1 MNTRSPHSV
10 KPLVH
15 NGGRVSDPTPTTP
28 EVPREVRALLGPGWI
43 VEGED
48 PDCYEELLAQVGAA
62 AHARD
67 IIDWLLVKDIVA
79 LSWEIQRTRR
89 IRDTLL
95 RTMRLDAM
103 ESILASLLPPQR
115 LTLGESEASDLAR
128 LSLNGDEKAEKEVKD
143 LLGQAGL
150 TFEDVSM
157 RAIATN
163 AQEFDR
169 LDEQTERHE
178 YRRDALLRQIERRAG
193 LAKRVSEDIV
203 DVEFTSTR
211 SGLVAP
217 KPQRDS

>member
-62 AHARD
+62 AQARD
-67 IIDWLLVKDIVA
+67 IIEWLLVKDIVA

-95 RTMRLDAM
+95 RTMRLEAM
-103 ESILASLLPPQR
+103 VSLLASLLPDEVPIVSQLR
-115 LTLGESEASDLAR
+115 ASKLAR
-128 LSLNGDEKAEKEVKD
+128 LSLNGDQEAEKKVKG

-150 TFEDVSM
+150 RFEDITM
-157 RAIATN
+157 RTIATN

-169 LDEQTERHE
+169 IDEQTARYE
-178 YRRDALLRQIERRAG
+178 YRRDALLRQIERRRAG
-193 LAKRVSEDIV
+193 LAKKVSDIV

-211 SGLVAP
+211 GGLVAP
-217 KPQRDS
+217 KSRRDS

>member
-1 MNTRSPHSV
+1 
-10 KPLVH
+10 
-15 NGGRVSDPTPTTP
+15 
-28 EVPREVRALLGPGWI
+28 VRALLGPAWI

-48 PDCYEELLAQVGAA
+48 SDRYEELLAQVGAA
-62 AHARD
+62 VQARD

-79 LSWEIQRTRR
+79 LSWEIQRTQR

-95 RTMRLDAM
+95 RTMRLQAM
-103 ESILASLLPPQR
+103 ESLLASLLPDEEVPLFR
-115 LTLGESEASDLAR
+115 NLKASDLAR

>member
-1 MNTRSPHSV
+1 
-10 KPLVH
+10 
-15 NGGRVSDPTPTTP
+15 
-28 EVPREVRALLGPGWI
+28 VRALLGPGWI

-48 PDCYEELLAQVGAA
+48 SDRYEELLAQVGSAVQP
-62 AHARD
+62 RD

-103 ESILASLLPPQR
+103 ESILASLLPDQTVPIFSK
-115 LTLGESEASDLAR
+115 LKANKLAR
-128 LSLNGDEKAEKEVKD
+128 LSLNGDQEAEKEVKD

-150 TFEDVSM
+150 TFEDISM

-169 LDEQTERHE
+169 LDVQTERHE
-178 YRRDALLRQIERRAG
+178 YRRDALLRQIERRRAG
-193 LAKRVSEDIV
+193 LAKKVSDDIL